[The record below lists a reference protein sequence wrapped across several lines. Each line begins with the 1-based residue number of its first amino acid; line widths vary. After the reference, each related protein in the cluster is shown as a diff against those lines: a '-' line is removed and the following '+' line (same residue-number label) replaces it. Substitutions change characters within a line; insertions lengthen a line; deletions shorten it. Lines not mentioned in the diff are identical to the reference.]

1 MIDLK
6 LNSEETIILEET
18 LSRSLSLLHDE
29 IAHTDSNEYRNML
42 KTRKE
47 VLLHIQSLLN

>member
-1 MIDLK
+1 MIDLR
-6 LNSEETIILEET
+6 LNKEEAILLDQA

-29 IAHTDSNEYRNML
+29 IAHTDSTDYRDML
-42 KTRKE
+42 KSRRS